1 MSSEIQKKKSSAELA
16 RVFAARLEM
25 EVKLA
30 ELEEAIERIK
40 KEINIQLQ
48 KEEELKQKISSQS

>member
-1 MSSEIQKKKSSAELA
+1 MSVEIQKKKASAELA
-16 RVFAARLEM
+16 RVIAARLEM

-40 KEINIQLQ
+40 KEISIQSQ
-48 KEEELKQKISSQS
+48 KEEELKQKMIS

>member
-1 MSSEIQKKKSSAELA
+1 MSIEIQKKKASAELA
-16 RVFAARLEM
+16 RVIAARLEM

-40 KEINIQLQ
+40 KEINIQSQ
-48 KEEELKQKISSQS
+48 KEEDLKQKATL